1 MVKNAK
7 IACDYAYSISIMS
20 KNDTVA
26 GDELGET
33 IIPENI
39 FTVADIDFKV
49 KKWHLA
55 INRHGQYYCYHK

>member
-1 MVKNAK
+1 
-7 IACDYAYSISIMS
+7 MS